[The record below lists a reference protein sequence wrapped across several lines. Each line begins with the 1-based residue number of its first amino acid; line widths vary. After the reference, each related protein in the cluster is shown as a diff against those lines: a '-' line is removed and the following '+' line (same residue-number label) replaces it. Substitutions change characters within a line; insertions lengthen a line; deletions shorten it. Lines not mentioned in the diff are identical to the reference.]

1 MVLESDRKR
10 DLDLETKSAETTG
23 AGAKGAEAK
32 DASGNLL
39 AGLDALEL
47 ADAQR
52 RSPLLRV
59 WSSVWPMLTAV
70 AIALFAWQVVVWSG
84 WKETYVLPGPKDT
97 LPVLWDQVKSTKFW
111 DAVRLT
117 MQRAVIGFAL
127 SIVIGV
133 LIGALVS
140 QSRILRRAFGSLI
153 TGLQTMPSIA
163 WFPLAILLFQ
173 LSESAILFVV
183 VLGAAPSIA
192 NGLIAG
198 VDYTPPILLRAGK
211 VMGLRGFNHY
221 RHLIMPASLPAFVAG
236 LKQGWAFAW
245 RSLMAGEL
253 LVIIGNTTSL
263 GVLLSQAREFN
274 ATAEMISY
282 MIVILVIGI
291 VIDQLFG
298 VVDRSIRSRWG
309 LDKT

>member
-1 MVLESDRKR
+1 MAHDTAAPERLDR
-10 DLDLETKSAETTG
+10 EI
-23 AGAKGAEAK
+23 
-32 DASGNLL
+32 

-47 ADAQR
+47 AAGAR
-52 RSPLLRV
+52 RNPLLRV
-59 WSSVWPMLTAV
+59 WSALWPMVTAV
-70 AIALFAWQVVVWSG
+70 GIALLAWQAVVWSG
-84 WKETYVLPGPKDT
+84 WKESYVLPGPADT
-97 LPVLWDQVKSTKFW
+97 LPVLWDQLTSGRFW
-111 DAVRLT
+111 EAVALT
-117 MQRAVIGFAL
+117 MQRALIGFAV
-127 SIVIGV
+127 SILAGV
-133 LIGALVS
+133 LVGALVS

-183 VLGAAPSIA
+183 VLGATPSIA

-211 VMGLRGFNHY
+211 VMGLRGANLY
-221 RHLIMPASLPAFVAG
+221 RHLIMPASLPSFVAG

-253 LVIIGNTTSL
+253 LVIIGDTTSL
-263 GVLLSQAREFN
+263 GVLLSQARELN
-274 ATAEMISY
+274 ATADMISY
-282 MIVILVIGI
+282 MIVILLIGI

-298 VVDRSIRSRWG
+298 VVDRAIRTRWG
-309 LDKT
+309 LDSD